1 MNWESGI
8 FCKLYKTKEYK
19 FNIPKYFNLNE
30 KAKSSLA
37 SNINNQINE
46 LYLNKPNLFG
56 FGLNINV
63 NKNCSLYNL
72 SPDNKN
78 YYFSYVINYNFYL
91 YYNLY
96 IYGKK
101 LLNLQNESE
110 KNLIYN
116 WEIYLVHLLFLREI
130 NLDLLR
136 KEIKTNLNKHFKFYC
151 FILNQESFLDI
162 ILLSIILDIELYDE
176 IMNNEKDENYQYFK
190 RWILSMTKLFEID
203 RDRVKSFYK
212 NREKELLYNTYKLT
226 SCPELIK
233 EVKAQNYEKVEN
245 LLLQDHENVESR
257 TERYYKSLVH
267 LACSQ
272 CDKKMLSLLM
282 KYGCKLES
290 LDFENMT
297 PLYDAIYSNN
307 IEFVDYLIKDLKMNI
322 NHHEIQNR
330 TPFYWACCTNNI
342 EMIKYIIKYPEI
354 DINSLSSMGRSALS
368 KACWN
373 GHFEVAKLLCSQP
386 NINTINTPDCNKRC
400 PLHNAVWGE
409 FGGREGKKVPIGQ
422 PSDSPECAE
431 LLIKNGADINAKDID
446 GNTPLMISGSTNGI
460 NSMKVLLK
468 YNANVNEENNNHE
481 TALIQAIKYGNYE
494 SILTLID
501 YYKKHLNDKDKG
513 KNIDLDKGDNNGLTP
528 INYAIFYR
536 KVLCLKLMIENM
548 NEYGYNCKE
557 KLIELIILCIQSHSR
572 LCFNFLFRKL
582 LNEYKPTDKEYLI
595 ILKNILI
602 YENTSF
608 FNFIC
613 DILGEEK
620 IINLINNNKNKELLL
635 YILILEGQI
644 FKYHDIEK
652 EKENFQNN
660 KKNNIKKLSE
670 EEREQIYDKILSKK
684 MASLTDDEIEIFE
697 ENYEIKNHEEN
708 DENNFEGIMFLN
720 MINSII
726 SKMCLIELQNNELNI
741 NFISYLVVHNKEK
754 EFLSLKELYSKN
766 DIKYLEFNKIIFD
779 KENYFIF
786 KPEKHKLI
794 KEKLFSSEGENIN
807 GVWPNTI
814 NYLNETNILFIS
826 IEKANKIYFNE
837 LIGNSNLWKYIYDII
852 PNSKKNILHILFDNF
867 DKDKFQKIINIVES
881 LSNNNNDIKTKFL
894 PMINHIDAG
903 LMTPLDVV
911 INKYNDNALN
921 LITKNINDFCKKY
934 VNNCHNLLGK
944 PIKYNIAKFKISLTQ
959 FEISPSY
966 IKNISE
972 EYTQCK
978 KFIQKYKVYKYNNT
992 KKEKESPNLNIF
1004 NLEEEYNNSKYF
1016 INENTIKNIKTII
1029 DLILEKKIENE
1040 FKIIN
1045 PNYMH
1050 SFVDTEEKLQE
1061 TAGEISNES
1070 VLGIDAEFDGEKCG
1084 IDGVVSTIQISSMSK
1099 TYVIDSLKLHNL
1111 IKKYLG
1117 DIFENENILK
1127 IFHGC
1132 DNDLFWILSN
1142 FEIKTNN
1149 IYDTSRSFVVYQ
1161 ELILNKT
1168 FKNGNFPSLYYLVVF
1183 FMGVKLN
1190 KSYQTSNWKIRP
1202 LTDAMYQ
1209 YALNDAKT
1217 VLYLYYIFQGLYLYL
1232 NKIDF
1237 CEKGKY
1243 NDFYYDIKKLFFK
1256 DREKID
1262 FVDKEYADGYY
1273 KNILSK
1279 IKLLCLEMISNKLK
1293 IENNKIS
1300 IELEKEE

>member
-1 MNWESGI
+1 
-8 FCKLYKTKEYK
+8 
-19 FNIPKYFNLNE
+19 
-30 KAKSSLA
+30 
-37 SNINNQINE
+37 
-46 LYLNKPNLFG
+46 
-56 FGLNINV
+56 
-63 NKNCSLYNL
+63 
-72 SPDNKN
+72 
-78 YYFSYVINYNFYL
+78 
-91 YYNLY
+91 
-96 IYGKK
+96 
-101 LLNLQNESE
+101 
-110 KNLIYN
+110 
-116 WEIYLVHLLFLREI
+116 
-130 NLDLLR
+130 
-136 KEIKTNLNKHFKFYC
+136 
-151 FILNQESFLDI
+151 
-162 ILLSIILDIELYDE
+162 
-176 IMNNEKDENYQYFK
+176 
-190 RWILSMTKLFEID
+190 
-203 RDRVKSFYK
+203 
-212 NREKELLYNTYKLT
+212 
-226 SCPELIK
+226 
-233 EVKAQNYEKVEN
+233 
-245 LLLQDHENVESR
+245 
-257 TERYYKSLVH
+257 
-267 LACSQ
+267 
-272 CDKKMLSLLM
+272 
-282 KYGCKLES
+282 
-290 LDFENMT
+290 
-297 PLYDAIYSNN
+297 
-307 IEFVDYLIKDLKMNI
+307 
-322 NHHEIQNR
+322 
-330 TPFYWACCTNNI
+330 
-342 EMIKYIIKYPEI
+342 
-354 DINSLSSMGRSALS
+354 
-368 KACWN
+368 
-373 GHFEVAKLLCSQP
+373 
-386 NINTINTPDCNKRC
+386 
-400 PLHNAVWGE
+400 
-409 FGGREGKKVPIGQ
+409 
-422 PSDSPECAE
+422 
-431 LLIKNGADINAKDID
+431 
-446 GNTPLMISGSTNGI
+446 
-460 NSMKVLLK
+460 
-468 YNANVNEENNNHE
+468 
-481 TALIQAIKYGNYE
+481 
-494 SILTLID
+494 
-501 YYKKHLNDKDKG
+501 
-513 KNIDLDKGDNNGLTP
+513 
-528 INYAIFYR
+528 
-536 KVLCLKLMIENM
+536 
-548 NEYGYNCKE
+548 
-557 KLIELIILCIQSHSR
+557 
-572 LCFNFLFRKL
+572 
-582 LNEYKPTDKEYLI
+582 
-595 ILKNILI
+595 
-602 YENTSF
+602 
-608 FNFIC
+608 
-613 DILGEEK
+613 
-620 IINLINNNKNKELLL
+620 
-635 YILILEGQI
+635 
-644 FKYHDIEK
+644 
-652 EKENFQNN
+652 
-660 KKNNIKKLSE
+660 
-670 EEREQIYDKILSKK
+670 
-684 MASLTDDEIEIFE
+684 
-697 ENYEIKNHEEN
+697 
-708 DENNFEGIMFLN
+708 MFLN

-766 DIKYLEFNKIIFD
+766 DIKYLEFNKIIFY

-1117 DIFENENILK
+1117 EIFENEKILK

-1132 DNDLFWILSN
+1132 DNYLFWILSN